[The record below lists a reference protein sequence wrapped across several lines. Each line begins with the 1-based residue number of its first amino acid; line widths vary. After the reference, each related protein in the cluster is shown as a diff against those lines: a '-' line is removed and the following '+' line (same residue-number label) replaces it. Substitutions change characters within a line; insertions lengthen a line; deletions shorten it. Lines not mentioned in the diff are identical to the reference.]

1 MDVLYL
7 LLTFALFA
15 LTLGMIRMFSRI

>member
-7 LLTFALFA
+7 LLFYTYLVVY
-15 LTLGMIRMFSRI
+15 LCWL